1 MELVV
6 LPCEFPDELEDVLG
20 DGLLVELEDE
30 PPDELPDEPPGLVEL
45 PAGLPVELEVPPLV
59 QETCWF

>member
-1 MELVV
+1 MELV

-20 DGLLVELEDE
+20 DGLLAELE
-30 PPDELPDEPPGLVEL
+30 DELPDEPPGLVEL